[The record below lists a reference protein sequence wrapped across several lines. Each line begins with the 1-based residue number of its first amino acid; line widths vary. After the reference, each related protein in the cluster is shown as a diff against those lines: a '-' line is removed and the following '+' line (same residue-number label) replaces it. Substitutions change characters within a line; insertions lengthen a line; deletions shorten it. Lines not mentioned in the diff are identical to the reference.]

1 MAQGNSSCRCSRVRT
16 VEGCQLATSRMVIS
30 SGLMLLPLTCWQV
43 LSLLW
48 RLLESRAGP
57 RARAAM
63 AAAAAAAAAAVCDA
77 PAAAVCDA
85 PAFDLLVGA
94 VAAVEAAGEQGW
106 SPS

>member
-1 MAQGNSSCRCSRVRT
+1 
-16 VEGCQLATSRMVIS
+16 MVIS

-63 AAAAAAAAAAVCDA
+63 AAAAAAA
-77 PAAAVCDA
+77 VCDA